1 MLKTKQLFGTKT
13 VSNLAKDIFN
23 KGVYHVNK
31 THTFPSNNVI
41 YGYKPKLYYSKDSI
55 YNKNKFNYFNKLGKL
70 GENQPFPSHI
80 SLGILKSVQ
89 VLPPEE
95 YIKYSQE
102 KFGYKKNPKEIK
114 DKISEKKY
122 EELVDINNKMHII
135 NNVYLIPYTGLTNYK
150 LKLTPQQVLK
160 EYDFYTNTTD
170 FRMQV
175 IKQKMVELGLA
186 SENEIKNFELNVKL
200 SESQIDEYYKFMEM
214 LDNKE
219 LVNKITIEE
228 FKSAFKNTIIYIKK
242 HFKISNNLL
251 YSLNNNFKEVIKM
264 TESNIS
270 LNYILSL
277 FNFSKLIKKAKLLKE
292 YLKNLNNYL
301 YNIIIENSLKIKNKI
316 IENFKRIVE
325 FFKTINKKGVETKY
339 STEFYELL
347 ESPFANKEELNTKL
361 KDLVLLIEKNN
372 LKEFKGKALNFMIYI
387 NKSHKF
393 AIKEAYLLMIN
404 DNLFNRLLIKQY
416 EKIFKLNINKD
427 LNLLVEKKGIKIKN
441 ESYMSLIAIYTM
453 NKLLKF

>member
-1 MLKTKQLFGTKT
+1 MFKTFGTKT
-13 VSNLAKDIFN
+13 VTNLAKDAYKKGLYKGN
-23 KGVYHVNK
+23 KGYIP
-31 THTFPSNNVI
+31 PSNNVI
-41 YGYKPKLYYSKDSI
+41 YGYEPNKFYSKDSI
-55 YNKNKFNYFNKLGKL
+55 YNKHKLNYFNKLGKL
-70 GENQPFPSHI
+70 GENQPYPSHI
-80 SLGILKSVQ
+80 SLGTLKSVK
-89 VLPPEE
+89 VLPESE
-95 YIKYSQE
+95 YRKYSQE
-102 KFGYKKNPKEIK
+102 TFGYEKNPREIK
-114 DKISEKKY
+114 NKISQKKY
-122 EELVDINNKMHII
+122 EELVDIDNKRAKI
-135 NNVYLIPYTGLTNYK
+135 NNIYLFPYTGFANYR

-160 EYDFYTNTTD
+160 EYNFYTNTTD

-200 SESQIDEYYKFMEM
+200 SESQINEYYKFMEM

-219 LVNKITIEE
+219 LVNKITIDE
-228 FKSAFKNTIIYIKK
+228 FKSVFKNTIIYIKK

-264 TESNIS
+264 SESNIS

-301 YNIIIENSLKIKNKI
+301 YNIIIENSIKIKNKI
-316 IENFKRIVE
+316 IENFKRIVD

-347 ESPFANKEELNTKL
+347 ESPFANKEELNTKI

-372 LKEFKGKALNFMIYI
+372 LKEFKSKALNFMIYI
-387 NKSHKF
+387 DKSHKF
-393 AIKEAYLLMIN
+393 AIKEAYSLMIN
-404 DNLFNRLLIKQY
+404 DNIFNKLLIKQY

-427 LNLLVEKKGIKIKN
+427 LNLLVEKKNIKIKN
-441 ESYMSLIAIYTM
+441 ESYMTLIAIYTM